1 MSYTNLLVAN
11 DGPVRTITI
20 NRPDQLNA
28 LNRAT
33 IDELDRALSEAEGDT
48 SVRVLMLTGSGAK
61 AFVAGADIKE
71 FAHFGVEEGKALSAD
86 GHQKLFNHVERLNK
100 PVIAAVN
107 GFALGG
113 GLELAMSCHFRV
125 ASETAKL
132 GLPEVGLGVIPGYGG
147 TQRLAQ
153 LVGKGKALEIILL
166 GSSGMIPA
174 AEAHQWG
181 LVNHVVP
188 ADQLISTCMELAS
201 KIARNS
207 PTALGAAIRAVNAGY
222 EPGANGLQR
231 EIEEFGKCFGTA
243 DFKEGTS
250 AFMEKRKAEGITW
263 TSSCAADDADGG
275 RRWAAR
281 RLEEPSRHHQA
292 DQISGT
298 SSSLSCCPHRPIE
311 DLPGSIPRRF
321 RYSGSA

>member
-1 MSYTNLLVAN
+1 MSYQNLLVAN
-11 DGPVRTITI
+11 EGAVRILTI

-33 IDELDRALSEAEGDT
+33 IDELDRALTEAEADR
-48 SVRVLMLTGSGAK
+48 SVRVLTITGSGPK

-71 FAHFGVEEGKALSAD
+71 FAHFSVEEGKALSAD
-86 GHQKLFNHVERLNK
+86 GHDKLFNHVERLNK

-125 ASETAKL
+125 ASDNAKL

-153 LVGKGKALEIILL
+153 LVGKGKAMEMILL
-166 GSSGMIPA
+166 GSAGMVPA
-174 AEAHQWG
+174 AEALQWG

-188 ADQLISTCMELAS
+188 QEQLLSTSMELAG

-250 AFMEKRKAEGITW
+250 AFMEKRKAEFQG
-263 TSSCAADDADGG
+263 
-275 RRWAAR
+275 
-281 RLEEPSRHHQA
+281 
-292 DQISGT
+292 
-298 SSSLSCCPHRPIE
+298 
-311 DLPGSIPRRF
+311 
-321 RYSGSA
+321 Y